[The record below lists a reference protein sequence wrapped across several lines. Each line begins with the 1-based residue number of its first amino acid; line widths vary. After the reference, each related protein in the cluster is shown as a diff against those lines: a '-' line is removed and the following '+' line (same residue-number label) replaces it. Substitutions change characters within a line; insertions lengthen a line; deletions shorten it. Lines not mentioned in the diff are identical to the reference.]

1 VTISLCYRGGLQCE
15 VTHGGSQAILITDAA
30 PETGGEGRSFSSTD
44 LVATALGTCVLT
56 AMGAAARACSVDVDG
71 ATARVDMRLGVRPR
85 RILALSVHVDIS
97 KKVDAA
103 AQAKIERAALAC
115 PVRPSLHPDI
125 AVTLS
130 FSWA

>member
-1 VTISLCYRGGLQCE
+1 MTISLCYRGGLQCE
-15 VTHGGSQAILITDAA
+15 VTHGGSQAILITEAA